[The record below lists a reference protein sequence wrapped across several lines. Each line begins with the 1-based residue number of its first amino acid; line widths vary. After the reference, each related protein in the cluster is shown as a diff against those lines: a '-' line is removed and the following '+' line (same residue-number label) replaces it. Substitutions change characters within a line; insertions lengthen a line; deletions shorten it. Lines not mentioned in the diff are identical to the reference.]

1 MLREKWVENLQNYQK
16 RWIVCQSRYNETNK
30 TMEAKIT
37 TQQGE
42 KEQKTKQKQPDE
54 LSLTAP
60 KKVIKQA
67 KMQLKT
73 QNRQLLRKHQ
83 LG

>member
-1 MLREKWVENLQNYQK
+1 M
-16 RWIVCQSRYNETNK
+16 CQSRYNETNK

-42 KEQKTKQKQPDE
+42 KEQKTKQKQPGQ
-54 LSLTAP
+54 LSLAAP
-60 KKVIKQA
+60 KKVIRKQA

-73 QNRQLLRKHQ
+73 QNRQLLRKKQ